1 MKRLLIALGIGA
13 SVFGG
18 IFGLAAGLDVNSDTL
33 GAGSAVV
40 AACQPDTSDVSVSY
54 TPTFASGS
62 YKSTTVAIGG
72 LDAGCQNKSMKVT
85 LTGSAGSLGE
95 WTGSTDADDSTN
107 VSFPTVAAEAVTG
120 VHVTIY
126 G

>member
-33 GAGSAVV
+33 GAGSDIV
-40 AACQPDTSDVSVSY
+40 AACQDNPVSVSY
-54 TPTFASGS
+54 TPTYVSDGYDA
-62 YKSTTVAIGG
+62 TTVTVGG
-72 LDAGCQNKSMKVT
+72 LESTCNDKSIKVT
-85 LTGSAGSLGE
+85 LTESDGTSLGE
-95 WTGSTDADDSTN
+95 DSDSTGSGSSVGLTFSG
-107 VSFPTVAAEAVTG
+107 VAAADVDG